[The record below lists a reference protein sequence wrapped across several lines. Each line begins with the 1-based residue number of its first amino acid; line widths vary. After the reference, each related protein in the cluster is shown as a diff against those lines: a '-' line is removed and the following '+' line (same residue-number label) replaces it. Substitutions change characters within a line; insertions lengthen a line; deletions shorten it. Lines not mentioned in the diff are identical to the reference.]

1 MISKL
6 QFLTKFKSL
15 CLLTEQTCFSI
26 FYLPGQN
33 IEGRDARQ
41 TVGARNTLFCLL
53 RQEAQEVTL
62 CVRDIFDFLTQ
73 YSVEAENTSS
83 C

>member
-1 MISKL
+1 M
-6 QFLTKFKSL
+6 
-15 CLLTEQTCFSI
+15 LTEQTCI

-33 IEGRDARQ
+33 LEGRRDARQ

-62 CVRDIFDFLTQ
+62 CVCLCVRYIFDFLTQ
-73 YSVEAENTSS
+73 YSVEA
-83 C
+83 